1 MSKQSFAPTNCAR
14 RSVADVIRCSSLTP
28 ALLSTHYC
36 ILMDPACRNPRAPSR
51 VRSRSVMLG
60 FLPRNPLVVDPDQFA
75 EAQPRVLRDGL
86 DSPLVLG
93 RGDTRPLGC
102 AVDRRT
108 GERVG
113 IPTLQRLVAV
123 THLHQLA
130 ADVAEAQGRI
140 SVPDRQERQG
150 ERSLDDEPDQ

>member
-1 MSKQSFAPTNCAR
+1 MSKQSLAPTNCAR

-28 ALLSTHYC
+28 ASLSKHQC
-36 ILMDPACRNPRAPSR
+36 ILKAPACRNPRASSR

-60 FLPRNPLVVDPDQFA
+60 FLPCNPLVVDPDQLA

-93 RGDTRPLGC
+93 RGDTRPLGR

-108 GERVG
+108 RERVG
-113 IPTLQRLVAV
+113 ITTFQRLVVV

-130 ADVAEAQGRI
+130 ADVAEAQ
-140 SVPDRQERQG
+140 
-150 ERSLDDEPDQ
+150 